1 MVAIR
6 AFDAR
11 VCLARR
17 ADSPTAEE
25 DNGLSHRPDVR
36 RTLACE
42 RAFEY
47 AGGHPIL
54 PLRVVSRNR
63 VPVCSG
69 FDS

>member
-1 MVAIR
+1 MVAVR
-6 AFDAR
+6 AIDAR
-11 VCLARR
+11 VCLAWR

-25 DNGLSHRPDVR
+25 DNGSSHRADVR
-36 RTLACE
+36 ALACE

-47 AGGHPIL
+47 SDESML

-63 VPVCSG
+63 VPVSSG